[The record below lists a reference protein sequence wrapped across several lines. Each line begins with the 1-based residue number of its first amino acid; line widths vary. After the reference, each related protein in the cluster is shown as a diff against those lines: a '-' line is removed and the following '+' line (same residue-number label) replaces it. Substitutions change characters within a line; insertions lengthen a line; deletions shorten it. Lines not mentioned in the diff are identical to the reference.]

1 MFITAL
7 FTIISKLKQTRYPL
21 TTGQVMKMWYLYTMH
36 YYLAVNKKQNGVIPE
51 EMKAGG
57 SNFAE

>member
-1 MFITAL
+1 
-7 FTIISKLKQTRYPL
+7 
-21 TTGQVMKMWYLYTMH
+21 MH

-57 SNFAE
+57 SNFAEWGNSDIEIETLQFILTFNF